1 MKTAEWFVC
10 LSYPKADI
18 LIPQKVIKGSSSYFA
33 AAGGS
38 ASGSAATDGLSAE
51 DGSAKS
57 DGSFAEGGADSGGR
71 EISLDKEF
79 GSLLFDSCGGK
90 KLMASLLI
98 DADVPMAVH
107 SSVVPEMVLV
117 PAGEFRIFGEIF
129 ARPLLKKGIEAC
141 RFSNGR
147 IQYVLNAENLSGSG
161 KGGVL

>member
-33 AAGGS
+33 AAG
-38 ASGSAATDGLSAE
+38 
-51 DGSAKS
+51 GSAKS